1 MLPPDDARGGASM
14 RMTVGAGRTE
24 IEQSS
29 ADAIGLPILVAVVVV
44 AVVVRQLFPPGPDRT
59 VMSVCAVVALLDLV
73 FALYILRKG
82 RATFVVT
89 SDDITFTGVQWGGRS
104 APLTLRRAPGSTLTF
119 RLQRNGITAGQFQYL
134 LKLRDETTGQEV
146 PAGGFGRRKVRQ
158 ACESQGW
165 TFS

>member
-1 MLPPDDARGGASM
+1 
-14 RMTVGAGRTE
+14 MTVGAGRTE

-44 AVVVRQLFPPGPDRT
+44 AIVVRQLFPPGPDLV
-59 VMSVCAVVALLDLV
+59 VMVVCAVVAVLDV
-73 FALYILRKG
+73 GFAYYILRKG

-89 SDDITFTGVQWGGRS
+89 ADEITFTGVRWGGHH
-104 APLTLRRAPGSTLTF
+104 AALALRRAPGSTLSF

-146 PAGGFGRRKVRQ
+146 PAGTFGRRKVRQ

-165 TFS
+165 TFT